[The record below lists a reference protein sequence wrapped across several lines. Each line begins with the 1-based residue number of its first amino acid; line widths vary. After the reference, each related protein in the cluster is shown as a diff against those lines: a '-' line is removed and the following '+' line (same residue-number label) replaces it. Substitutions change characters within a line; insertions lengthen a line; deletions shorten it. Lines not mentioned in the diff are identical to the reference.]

1 MRRFLLG
8 ALALAGLAATSEAR
22 AGTTLDRIHA
32 THLLTCGTTVATDDY
47 SKGWTHGNLS
57 RLAVDYCQALAIAAL
72 GPHGKSK
79 LIGYPDRDKALAA
92 IRSAKIQVLIGDT
105 PDPADAS
112 LYRVAY
118 GPTLFEDGQG
128 FLVPKAAGIHALAD
142 FAGRQICYIA
152 GTAADRNLI
161 QSFGQ
166 RHIAYLPFPFE
177 EMGEMEAALV
187 TGHCAAITADR
198 SALAVM
204 RSGFHGR
211 IRDFVLLDQTITAEP
226 LAPVYRQGDPAWA
239 ALVNG
244 TVRTLADAER
254 LGVTQ
259 ANFTAM
265 QARRD
270 PDIARLMR
278 TPAARALPQLG
289 NQAEIFARDLGEH
302 SPLGL
307 ERQEAL
313 SP

>member
-1 MRRFLLG
+1 MRRFLMS
-8 ALALAGLAATSEAR
+8 ALALAGLVATSEAR
-22 AGTTLDRIHA
+22 AGATLDRIHA
-32 THLLTCGTTVATDDY
+32 SHLLTCGTTVATDDY
-47 SKGWTHGNLS
+47 SKSWTHGNLS

-72 GPHGKSK
+72 GPNGKAK
-79 LIGYPDRDKALAA
+79 LVGYPGRDQALRALKAD
-92 IRSAKIQVLIGDT
+92 KIQVLIGDT
-105 PDPADAS
+105 PDPAGAA
-112 LYRVAY
+112 LYHIAY

-128 FLVPKAAGIHALAD
+128 FLVAKTAGIHELAD

-161 QSFGQ
+161 ASFGQ
-166 RHIAYLPFPFE
+166 HHIAYLPFPFE

-204 RSGFHGR
+204 RSAFHGR
-211 IRDFVLLDQTITAEP
+211 IHDFTILDQTITAEP
-226 LAPVYRQGDPAWA
+226 LAPAYRRGDPAWA
-239 ALVNG
+239 ALVDG

-265 QARRD
+265 RANPD
-270 PDIARLMR
+270 PAIARLIK
-278 TPAARALPQLG
+278 TPPARAIPRVG
-289 NQAEIFARDLGEH
+289 NQGEIFARDLGEH

-307 ERQEAL
+307 ERQAAL
-313 SP
+313 SQ